1 MSECKCGNANKNCDL
16 KEILEKYE
24 KDKSNLIQILNQVQ
38 EKYGYISQD
47 AQKQISK
54 YLDISMAEVYG
65 VITFYSRFT
74 LEPKGK
80 YNIAVCLGTACFV
93 KGSEKVL
100 DKVKEVLKIDVGQ
113 TTEDGLFSIEATRC
127 VGACGLAP
135 VFTVNDE
142 VYGKATPEMV
152 ESVIKRIKED
162 QEGRFSLVHKKC
174 LQ

>member
-1 MSECKCGNANKNCDL
+1 MSECKCGNTNKNCEL
-16 KEILEKYE
+16 KAILENYE

-38 EKYGYISQD
+38 EKYGYISQE
-47 AQKQISK
+47 AQKEISE

-74 LEPKGK
+74 LKPKGK

-100 DKVKEVLKIDVGQ
+100 DKVKEILKIDVGQ

-152 ESVIKRIKED
+152 ESVIKRIRDEEAK
-162 QEGRFSLVHKKC
+162 
-174 LQ
+174 

>member
-1 MSECKCGNANKNCDL
+1 MSECKCGNANKNCEL

-47 AQKQISK
+47 AQKEISE

-142 VYGKATPEMV
+142 VYGKATPDMV
-152 ESVIKRIKED
+152 ESVIKRIRDE
-162 QEGRFSLVHKKC
+162 ENV
-174 LQ
+174 